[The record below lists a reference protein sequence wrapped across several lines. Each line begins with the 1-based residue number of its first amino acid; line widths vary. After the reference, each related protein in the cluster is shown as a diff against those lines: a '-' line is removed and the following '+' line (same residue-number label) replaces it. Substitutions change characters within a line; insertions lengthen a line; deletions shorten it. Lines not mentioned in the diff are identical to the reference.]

1 MGKISKKTLKKVL
14 FRTQTTQFGH
24 NYERMQSLSLT
35 YDFIPAIEELY
46 KDKPKEQKVHALQ
59 RYLEYFNTHPI
70 AIPFILGICAAIE

>member
-46 KDKPKEQKVHALQ
+46 KDKPRL
-59 RYLEYFNTHPI
+59 L
-70 AIPFILGICAAIE
+70 CC